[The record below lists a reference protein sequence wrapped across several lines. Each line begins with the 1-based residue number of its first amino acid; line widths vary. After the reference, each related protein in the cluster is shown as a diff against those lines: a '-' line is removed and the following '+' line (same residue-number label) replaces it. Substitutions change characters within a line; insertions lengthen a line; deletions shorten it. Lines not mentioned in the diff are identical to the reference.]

1 MERIYLFL
9 SRLASIHSW
18 SSGGEGGENNFKLK
32 KAQKTKI
39 LRPLGKK
46 KKRELSSNHVV
57 LLIKIVFGDDDKVE
71 H

>member
-9 SRLASIHSW
+9 SKLASIHWW
-18 SSGGEGGENNFKLK
+18 SSGGEGGEKNFKLK

-46 KKRELSSNHVV
+46 TNHQQKNHYENY
-57 LLIKIVFGDDDKVE
+57 LQIMLFYQSK
-71 H
+71 